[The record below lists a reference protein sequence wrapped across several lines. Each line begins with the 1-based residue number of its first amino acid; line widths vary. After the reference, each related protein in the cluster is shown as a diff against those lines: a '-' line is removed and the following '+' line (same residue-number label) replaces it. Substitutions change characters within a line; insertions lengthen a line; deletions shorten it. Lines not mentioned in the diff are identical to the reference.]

1 VFTTSLEVAR
11 VFGKEHKHVLEAMR
25 NLECLGQPKNR
36 QSSSEVGL
44 SKSGQSSKDT
54 HISSTVE
61 DFGLRK
67 IAESSSEVGLLNFKE
82 SSSGAGGQSKSG
94 QTSKDTDRNFADS
107 QEDFTHLNF
116 KGSYYKDASGKRNKM
131 YKLTRDGFV
140 FLAMGFTGKKAA
152 QFKIAYIQ
160 AFNAMEKELKG
171 RMALTANYK
180 WMGEALQESRKLLG
194 KETRGHHYSNEA
206 DMLNRLVFG
215 RTSAELKEEFG
226 DDFRE
231 KLPAEQVKVL
241 DALERI
247 NASLLE
253 VGIGYHERKA
263 LLEKKL
269 PATT

>member
-1 VFTTSLEVAR
+1 MENNIIPIVELSKKEECVFTTSLEVAR
-11 VFGKEHKHVLEAMR
+11 VFGKEHKNVLRDIA
-25 NLECLGQPKNR
+25 NILSLDGLGQLKNEP
-36 QSSSEVGL
+36 SSSE
-44 SKSGQSSKDT
+44 
-54 HISSTVE
+54 
-61 DFGLRK
+61 
-67 IAESSSEVGLLNFKE
+67 
-82 SSSGAGGQSKSG
+82 AGGQSKSG
-94 QTSKDTDRNFADS
+94 QTSKDTHISSTA
-107 QEDFTHLNF
+107 EDFTQLNF
-116 KGSYYKDASGKRNKM
+116 KLSYYKNEQNKRQPM

-171 RMALTANYK
+171 RMALTANYRL
-180 WMGEALQESRKLLG
+180 MSAAVPVNCKLLG
-194 KETRGHHYSNEA
+194 REANRYSFSNEA
-206 DMLNRLVFG
+206 DMLNRLAFG
-215 RTSAELKEEFG
+215 KTSAELKEEFG

-247 NASLLE
+247 NASLLD

-269 PATT
+269 NIE